1 MICDISFVTYG
12 FLIEISGGPR
22 FTNIVLDNRS
32 SGIYEHYEYG
42 AAMFDLAVRSD
53 TGAVNQTPVATLPGE
68 FLMQANCKNSY
79 KVQMS
84 DPDGDKVKCRWAVR
98 GESNDNAVRGS
109 NLSSLTLDT
118 ETCTVT
124 YDGSLDNICTGS
136 NSQVRAFFMLH
147 HLC

>member
-1 MICDISFVTYG
+1 MICDISYVTYD
-12 FLIEISGGPR
+12 FLMGISGGPR
-22 FTNIVLDNRS
+22 FMNIVLDNRS

-136 NSQVRAFFMLH
+136 NSQVRDFFMLH